1 MWYNVYAGRATSR
14 STTLNPTSVPPEEAP
29 NGWSEREMKR
39 GRWRDVDA
47 EGRPARAD
55 QVVRVRLTKAELAE
69 LDDAVERLG
78 INRNRALRIAAR
90 RIGGFVEVDDEV
102 RTALKDA
109 VRQIGGIAT
118 NVNQLAKTANRTR
131 DPDFVR
137 FERHKR
143 ELGQAMMALDAS
155 VQDLLDVSR
164 RRTDGLARL
173 QDVAGGDGDQ
183 GSVG

>member
-137 FERHKR
+137 LERHKR
-143 ELGQAMMALDAS
+143 
-155 VQDLLDVSR
+155 
-164 RRTDGLARL
+164 
-173 QDVAGGDGDQ
+173 
-183 GSVG
+183 